1 MLVLFIVCNARE
13 KVMSQVSDGLWGIIR
28 SSDGMKGEI
37 TETVQSVYNRLLNP
51 KGKAKGE
58 SSTPHMMDFENGAGN
73 SGSNLGSATEVDD
86 ELSDS
91 EPKEPPG
98 FSFSHNHL
106 KKKNSEGLQ
115 LPLHKEKGPTE
126 EQQEGQH
133 KLPDKLESQDVGH
146 SDEDMG
152 CKQPC
157 DVSDEDPDVPPGFG

>member
-1 MLVLFIVCNARE
+1 
-13 KVMSQVSDGLWGIIR
+13 MSQVSDGLWGIIR